1 MIPKKIGTKT
11 ISVVTGKS
19 LLNGWFERPSNEVP
33 APALES
39 ALNISKARVY
49 MEKLARGAIG
59 ALCAACNDIQNVA
72 QKTVLVSSCYFNS
85 GSFSIIPAIFEKAM
99 VVFSVR
105 RLILP
110 TWINNRDQFRQPSVE
125 LPENFITDCIVWSLF
140 HGSNQTSSLKDVA
153 YKGTTYQIRNQFFPY
168 LLSELREWDTPHDLS
183 GQIRTAQDTFVANW
197 IKGRALSAEAQALL
211 DAGRKVYQV
220 FYKEW
225 KNLNLR
231 KFKIDYYDCG
241 WYQIRNALLDAKVG
255 LEELNA
261 VKEAHTKL
269 ALKLRP
275 KVYEYGFLDHQ

>member
-1 MIPKKIGTKT
+1 MLSSCFGDGHGYSVIPKLLDKTFILWAVMKIVEH
-11 ISVVTGKS
+11 S
-19 LLNGWFERPSNEVP
+19 
-33 APALES
+33 
-39 ALNISKARVY
+39 
-49 MEKLARGAIG
+49 
-59 ALCAACNDIQNVA
+59 
-72 QKTVLVSSCYFNS
+72 
-85 GSFSIIPAIFEKAM
+85 
-99 VVFSVR
+99 
-105 RLILP
+105 
-110 TWINNRDQFRQPSVE
+110 WINDRDQFRQPTVE
-125 LPENFITDCIVWSLF
+125 LSEDFITNCAVWCLF
-140 HGSNQTSSLKDVA
+140 HGGSNQTSSLKDVE
-153 YKGTTYQIRNQFFPY
+153 YKGTTYQVRNQFFPY

-275 KVYEYGFLDHQ
+275 KVYDYGFLDHQ